1 MVKIDGNRV
10 YPDEVTRQI
19 LSIPRVIE
27 ATVIGVPADGEY
39 RLIAFICH
47 GEGPRRQPEDLMAEM
62 SQRVPNYMIPTQ
74 WIELAKMPRT
84 ANGKVDIAAIR
95 ALLGK

>member
-1 MVKIDGNRV
+1 
-10 YPDEVTRQI
+10 
-19 LSIPRVIE
+19 
-27 ATVIGVPADGEY
+27 
-39 RLIAFICH
+39 
-47 GEGPRRQPEDLMAEM
+47 MAEM